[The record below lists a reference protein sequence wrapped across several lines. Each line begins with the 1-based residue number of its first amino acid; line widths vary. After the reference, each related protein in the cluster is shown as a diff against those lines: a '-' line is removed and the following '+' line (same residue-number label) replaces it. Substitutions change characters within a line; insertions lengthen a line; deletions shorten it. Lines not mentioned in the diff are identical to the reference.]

1 MPTTAFSDLRVWQE
15 SMDLVVD
22 VYRVTRTFPR
32 DELFGL
38 VSQMRR
44 TAVSVPSN
52 IAEGKGRSS
61 RNDQVHFFL
70 NSRGSLLEL
79 ETQVLIAEKLGYL
92 GTDVAPGIR
101 ARIQEAERLLNGLI
115 NAFRMTRA
123 S

>member
-1 MPTTAFSDLRVWQE
+1 MG
-15 SMDLVVD
+15 LVVE

-38 VSQMRR
+38 LSQMRR
-44 TAVSVPSN
+44 AAVSVPSN
-52 IAEGKGRSS
+52 IAEGKGRLS

-79 ETQVLIAEKLGYL
+79 ETQVLIADNLGYL
-92 GTDVAPGIR
+92 ETETALALTAQIE
-101 ARIQEAERLLNGLI
+101 EAERLLNGLI
-115 NAFRMTRA
+115 NAFRVARV